1 MIRTKLANDIFLL
14 RFDTQYEL
22 ASTFLRI
29 QEHYE
34 SSRFR
39 KRVFS
44 LEEYMD
50 WYAAEYGAF
59 TYFEDWSGFN
69 VPSTALAP
77 FYRGEF
83 DPLLK
88 KEARLLG
95 LFRRERRPF
104 YVIGIWSDQDLR
116 HEMAHALFFTRAA
129 YRTAVLA
136 AMRRYDTSALERRL
150 IKAGYHAHVVAD
162 ETQAYL
168 VAPAGSLR
176 GTKALAPLQKE
187 LRALFREHAAELSQT
202 PSRSTPRR
210 RQSSGSA
217 KRPAR

>member
-1 MIRTKLANDIFLL
+1 MTRTRLANDIFLL

-44 LEEYMD
+44 LEDYMD

-88 KEARLLG
+88 KEARLLALFSAGAPAVLRDWHIRAESDRHNRGDAGGGSPHSWAPGGRVSSCACSPTPARPSG
-95 LFRRERRPF
+95 LL
-104 YVIGIWSDQDLR
+104 LR
-116 HEMAHALFFTRAA
+116 HP
-129 YRTAVLA
+129 
-136 AMRRYDTSALERRL
+136 
-150 IKAGYHAHVVAD
+150 I
-162 ETQAYL
+162 
-168 VAPAGSLR
+168 LR
-176 GTKALAPLQKE
+176 WWC
-187 LRALFREHAAELSQT
+187 
-202 PSRSTPRR
+202 
-210 RQSSGSA
+210 
-217 KRPAR
+217 